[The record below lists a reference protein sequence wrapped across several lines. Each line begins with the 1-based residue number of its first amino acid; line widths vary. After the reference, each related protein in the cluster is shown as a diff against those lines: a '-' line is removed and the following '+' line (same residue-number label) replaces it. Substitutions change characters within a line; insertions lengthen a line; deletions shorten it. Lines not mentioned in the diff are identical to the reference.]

1 MRWIIPLPAY
11 HITLRDVRQSCSAG
25 PINNQR
31 SEVSGQQSVAR
42 SQSSTIDHSSSVCP
56 INHQPLTIDHSSS
69 GMILVTV
76 LLFMA
81 IILALV
87 IQAQVVARMALRFED
102 RQSLRAQLRVAAAEA
117 AWNALRV
124 LAADDNL
131 QVDHTNEPWAAW
143 QTNCLPNTVETIALI
158 TDENRYFNINNLAT
172 IPSNVS
178 VRLPVSIVRDVFA
191 ASEWPDPVGETQAL
205 KDWMDRD
212 AEGAREAG
220 YYHQAHLSLEPP
232 NAPMESLAEL
242 DGVLN
247 ATRVERRA
255 APPTLT
261 VLPDRVDRIVP
272 INVNTAGRDVL
283 QAVLGAG
290 RSALAEK
297 ICRRRDAH
305 PVTALNQVMD
315 AKTLDT
321 LRPYLDTRSRYFSLA
336 AQAARNGQQE
346 TIYALVRRDDQGEI
360 EILRWVYR

>member
-1 MRWIIPLPAY
+1 MQWIIPLPAY
-11 HITLRDVRQSCSAG
+11 HTTHRDVRQSCSADLNRCAG
-25 PINNQR
+25 
-31 SEVSGQQSVAR
+31 SAR
-42 SQSSTIDHSSSVCP
+42 E
-56 INHQPLTIDHSSS
+56 S

-117 AWNALRV
+117 AWNALCV

-158 TDENRYFNINNLAT
+158 TDENRYFNVNNLVA
-172 IPSNVS
+172 IPSNAA
-178 VRLPVSIVRDVFA
+178 VRLPVAIVRDMFA
-191 ASEWPDPVGETQAL
+191 ANEWPDPVGETQAL
-205 KDWMDRD
+205 KDWMDSD
-212 AEGAREAG
+212 TEGTREAG
-220 YYHQAHLSLEPP
+220 YYHQAHLSREPP
-232 NAPMESLAEL
+232 NAPMESPAEL

-247 ATRVERRA
+247 ATRAERRA
-255 APPTLT
+255 APPALT

-272 INVNTAGRDVL
+272 INVNTAGREVL

-315 AKTLDT
+315 AKTLVA
-321 LRPYLDTRSRYFSLA
+321 LRPYLDTRSRYFSVA

>member
-1 MRWIIPLPAY
+1 
-11 HITLRDVRQSCSAG
+11 
-25 PINNQR
+25 
-31 SEVSGQQSVAR
+31 
-42 SQSSTIDHSSSVCP
+42 
-56 INHQPLTIDHSSS
+56 
-69 GMILVTV
+69 MILVTV

-143 QTNCLPNTVETIALI
+143 QTNYLPNTVETIALI
-158 TDENRYFNINNLAT
+158 TDENRYFNVNNLAA
-172 IPSNVS
+172 IPSNAA
-178 VRLPVSIVRDVFA
+178 VRLPTSIVRDMFA
-191 ASEWPDPVGETQAL
+191 ANDWPDPVGETQAL

-212 AEGAREAG
+212 SEGTREAG

-232 NAPMESLAEL
+232 NALMESLAEL

-247 ATRVERRA
+247 ATRVERRT
-255 APPTLT
+255 APPALT
-261 VLPDRVDRIVP
+261 VLPDRVERIVP
-272 INVNTAGRDVL
+272 INVNTAGREVL

-297 ICRRRDAH
+297 ICRRRDAY